1 MTIETI
7 SISWRDFFRCHDLYE
22 VRKPRVAEYRKGW
35 ESKYDP
41 KFSKGSGHTPRRTPP
56 DVNTLPANCWVKP
69 RHPRETE
76 ERLQFSLDMNAW
88 LTERKVKYQI
98 CEVML
103 DKSPMTVYLF
113 KKANDAL
120 MFKLTWG

>member
-1 MTIETI
+1 MAFLEEWQKAIFESYT
-7 SISWRDFFRCHDLYE
+7 DD
-22 VRKPRVAEYRKGW
+22 KPFVNHYGRKGW

-41 KFSKGSGHTPRRTPP
+41 KFTKGTAYQPRRTPP
-56 DVNTLPANCWVKP
+56 DVSSLPERKWVEP
-69 RHPRETE
+69 RYPRDAE
-76 ERLQFSLDMNAW
+76 ESLEFSRDMKAW
-88 LTERKVKYQI
+88 LVDRKVKYQI

-103 DKSPMTVYLF
+103 DKRPATVYLF